1 MTYLKRFLSEWF
13 TSLSQE
19 LQTLGSSTFLN
30 PNPRLISTVTMSITS
45 SRSHES
51 RPPVDELV
59 SEPKSTQVLPD
70 SLVAAPQFAE
80 GGTKAWL
87 VVLGCWCTSFAS
99 FGIVN
104 SFG

>member
-1 MTYLKRFLSEWF
+1 MSDTEKE
-13 TSLSQE
+13 TEVAQPE
-19 LQTLGSSTFLN
+19 PQTPENGFDSPSK
-30 PNPRLISTVTMSITS
+30 PDEAIQPKPQPAM
-45 SRSHES
+45 
-51 RPPVDELV
+51 PV
-59 SEPKSTQVLPD
+59 
-70 SLVAAPQFAE
+70 FAE